1 MADHAGTVELAR
13 GHRIDLRTLTDA
25 AEIQVWTA
33 AVVAGGSVEFA
44 CLGVDRK
51 GRLVGR
57 ELVACAA
64 QPAWPNGSLHV
75 EGGGGSAA
83 FVVRLADVPA
93 SAEQLVFLAHVVGAT
108 ADEVVLGRWSLAV
121 DGEEVASHSF
131 RGDLHSGERALV
143 LGQIYRRGAEWRVT
157 VVGQGYRSGIAPL
170 LEQYQGGS
178 ARDLFAADDDG
189 DASDAA
195 GPEAPTGST
204 DAAGRPVLANPWR
217 AELTDRL
224 AREAPQLFSLARL
237 AGVSLERHGLSGHS
251 AKVALCL
258 DISLSM
264 DGLYRSGKIQRFAE
278 KILALGTLFDDDGD
292 IDVFLFGLHAHSV
305 GAMNLDNWQG
315 FIEEIRNRYP
325 LEAGTYYGKAMA
337 EIRQHYFGSPGE
349 RSTPTSADYP
359 VYVMFLTDGMTAD
372 QDVAEDNLR
381 WSSYEPV
388 FWEFMAIGKVADPV
402 PAAKGRRRPR
412 RRKGELPE
420 YRNDFS
426 FLQTLD
432 DLPDRYVDNAAFFSV
447 EDPED
452 ISTERLYDLMMVE
465 YPGWVGGAPRLG
477 LLEADGPSGVP
488 DGPIPDGPIPDEP

>member
-1 MADHAGTVELAR
+1 MSGILVVEDEQSFSDALSFMLRKEGFDVAVADDGQVAVETFER
-13 GHRIDLRTLTDA
+13 DG
-25 AEIQVWTA
+25 
-33 AVVAGGSVEFA
+33 
-44 CLGVDRK
+44 
-51 GRLVGR
+51 
-57 ELVACAA
+57 
-64 QPAWPNGSLHV
+64 
-75 EGGGGSAA
+75 
-83 FVVRLADVPA
+83 AD
-93 SAEQLVFLAHVVGAT
+93 
-108 ADEVVLGRWSLAV
+108 
-121 DGEEVASHSF
+121 
-131 RGDLHSGERALV
+131 LV
-143 LGQIYRRGAEWRVT
+143 LLDLMLPGMSGAE
-157 VVGQGYRSGIAPL
+157 
-170 LEQYQGGS
+170 
-178 ARDLFAADDDG
+178 
-189 DASDAA
+189 
-195 GPEAPTGST
+195 
-204 DAAGRPVLANPWR
+204 
-217 AELTDRL
+217 
-224 AREAPQLFSLARL
+224 
-237 AGVSLERHGLSGHS
+237 
-251 AKVALCL
+251 
-258 DISLSM
+258 
-264 DGLYRSGKIQRFAE
+264 
-278 KILALGTLFDDDGD
+278 
-292 IDVFLFGLHAHSV
+292 
-305 GAMNLDNWQG
+305 

-488 DGPIPDGPIPDEP
+488 DGPIPDGLIPEDP